1 MTITTQ
7 QKTNYKRGDVVLV
20 LFPNSD
26 LRTAKSR
33 PALVVQ
39 ADNLQT
45 GLSQA
50 VIAMITSKMFRA
62 NHSSRVTV
70 LYSTPEGRQS
80 GLLTDSVVMTDNLAT
95 ITDSALFAVQ
105 TEILHSVQNDIQYGS
120 ESPSFCLSPR
130 I

>member
-1 MTITTQ
+1 MLFSCSFPTQ
-7 QKTNYKRGDVVLV
+7 TYAQRNPVL
-20 LFPNSD
+20 LLSSKPIIS
-26 LRTAKSR
+26 K
-33 PALVVQ
+33 LVYP
-39 ADNLQT
+39 
-45 GLSQA
+45 QA